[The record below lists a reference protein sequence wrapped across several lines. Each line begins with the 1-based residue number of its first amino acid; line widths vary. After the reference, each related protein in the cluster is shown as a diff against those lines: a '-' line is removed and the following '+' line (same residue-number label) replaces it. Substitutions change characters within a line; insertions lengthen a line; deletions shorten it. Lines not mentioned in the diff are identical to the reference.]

1 MGGEGWRL
9 GRIAGIEV
17 RVDPSLIV
25 IAAIIVYSRWVT
37 FGNQGLFPGTSS
49 GQALTLAVTM
59 AIAFFLSIFIHE
71 LGHAVVARLR
81 HIEVDGITLWM
92 FGGATRT
99 RVDSRGPVDEFLIAA
114 IGPLTSFLLGVG
126 LLALANTLDPGPTQA
141 MVHDLGWINRTL
153 AIFNV
158 LPGFPLD
165 GGRILRSIVW
175 AATGN
180 LSKATVVAARVGQ
193 VFGAALIVF
202 GLVLGVTRQDLGM
215 LWLALIGWI
224 LLQAAT
230 ATVTNERQTRALTQT
245 QARDVMRAPP
255 ATIPGDL
262 PVEQARATYLRG
274 RTGAFPVMDAGR
286 VAGFVSDA
294 TLNGAAP
301 DRPVREM
308 ATSADAVVVVGPT
321 DPVRAVADRLQAA
334 HASVALVVDH
344 GTVVGVVGE
353 PEVAALLRPPRH
365 RRSAA
370 APGPGSG
377 RAP

>member
-37 FGNQGLFPGTSS
+37 FGNQGLFPGTTSA
-49 GQALTLAVTM
+49 QALVLAITM
-59 AIAFFLSIFIHE
+59 AVAFFLSILIHE
-71 LGHAVVARLR
+71 LGHAVVARIR
-81 HIEVDGITLWM
+81 HIEVEGITLWM

-99 RVDSRGPVDEFLIAA
+99 RGDSRGPFDEFVIAA
-114 IGPLTSFLLGVG
+114 IGPLTSFVLGVG
-126 LLALANTLDPGPTQA
+126 LLALADTMHPGPAQA

-175 AATGN
+175 GVTGS
-180 LSKATVVAARVGQ
+180 LSVATVVAARVGQ
-193 VFGAALIVF
+193 VFGAALVAV
-202 GLVLGVTRQDLGM
+202 GLVLGVTRQDFSM

-230 ATVTNERQTRALTQT
+230 ATVTNERQTKALSRT
-245 QARDVMRAPP
+245 QARDVMRTPP
-255 ATIPGDL
+255 PTIPGEM

-274 RTGAFPVMDAGR
+274 RTGAVPVMDAGR

-301 DRPVREM
+301 ERPVREM
-308 ATSADAVVVVGPT
+308 ATSAGAAVVVAPT
-321 DPVRAVADRLQAA
+321 DPVSVVAERLSAT
-334 HASVALVVDH
+334 HAGVALVVDH

-353 PEVAALLRPPRH
+353 PEVEALLRSRR
-365 RRSAA
+365 RRSSAA
-370 APGPGSG
+370 QAPGAG
-377 RAP
+377 RTP